1 MDTIYIAL
9 TNLDTTYIDTMNS
22 TQGQVEKT
30 DPVLVVI
37 YLVIAA
43 ILAVMMALG
52 ISASSRSSEHPY
64 G

>member
-9 TNLDTTYIDTMNS
+9 TNLDTTYIDTMNNA
-22 TQGQVEKT
+22 QGQVEKT
-30 DPVLVVI
+30 DPVLVII

>member
-9 TNLDTTYIDTMNS
+9 TNLDTTYIDTMNNA
-22 TQGQVEKT
+22 QGQVEKT

>member
-1 MDTIYIAL
+1 MDTIYIVL
-9 TNLDTTYIDTMNS
+9 TNLDTTYIDTMNNA
-22 TQGQVEKT
+22 QGQVEKT